1 MVEKEEFTVKDAVRI
16 KRNLRRTAKKR
27 RGRKIKYKCAI
38 EDIMN
43 IECKNLSEKICNPPK
58 CKYVKTQKRKYCR
71 KSKNTR
77 KTKNMNNK

>member
-1 MVEKEEFTVKDAVRI
+1 MVEITKNQAMRI

-38 EDIMN
+38 EDILN
-43 IECKNLSEKICNPPK
+43 IECKNLSEKICNSSK

-71 KSKNTR
+71 KSKNSKI
-77 KTKNMNNK
+77 KT